1 MEKSHRQFS
10 RVLVGCC
17 RAACVS
23 AHAFR
28 PTAAPWT
35 SRSPCLKYLPY
46 NTYIDAKC
54 RVNFDQAEGG
64 TAMSVLEDILEEEYE
79 RSARL
84 IRLMEEEIAS
94 LPKGSVRTR
103 RIGSRDYYYLNYREG
118 DKVRSDYIQMSA
130 VEEVRGKIARRKE
143 LQAALKEQRTSQRQ
157 IERALG
163 RRLRN
168 E

>member
-1 MEKSHRQFS
+1 
-10 RVLVGCC
+10 
-17 RAACVS
+17 
-23 AHAFR
+23 
-28 PTAAPWT
+28 
-35 SRSPCLKYLPY
+35 
-46 NTYIDAKC
+46 
-54 RVNFDQAEGG
+54 
-64 TAMSVLEDILEEEYE
+64 MSVLEDILEEEYE

-118 DKVRSDYIQMSA
+118 DKVRSDYIQISA

-163 RRLRN
+163 RRIRN